1 MNRKYAHLGTQGFDS
16 EKMTTFVKNTLKR
29 LEVSYTDECC
39 NETFIGTASCCNE
52 VPEPEIQPVIFHN
65 DAAFVGSEL
74 DTDVFADWPYNSAF
88 TQSVLGAYGTT
99 PYIDILVNPLSTF
112 GIGGIAWRSINPS
125 YPYMNAAR
133 MGDNC
138 YAAIEA
144 NAFTTGSPTPYTST
158 IEFYLGTLVT
168 EALKTPLTIGNT
180 GNHFYGNR
188 TDVTVDAHYRL
199 FVGNKV
205 ATGSSNFSF
214 GSVDATFAADANN
227 KPFVFFNYPTKT
239 PMAQTDKILIMNNT
253 SQMYQV
259 TLSDLKAALA
269 LAP

>member
-1 MNRKYAHLGTQGFDS
+1 MNRKYAHLGSQGFDA
-16 EKMTTFVKNTLKR
+16 EKMKTFIKDTLKK
-29 LEVSYTDECC
+29 LEVSWEDACCDES
-39 NETFIGTASCCNE
+39 FQGTASCCNE

-65 DAAFVGSEL
+65 TGAFVGLEQ
-74 DTDVFADWPYNSAF
+74 DTTLFPTWPYNSAF
-88 TQSVLGAYGTT
+88 TRSILGVYGTT
-99 PYIDILVNPLSTF
+99 PYIDLLVDSSSTF
-112 GIGGIAWRSINPS
+112 GIGGIAWRSLNPN
-125 YPYMNAAR
+125 YPYMNSAR
-133 MGDNC
+133 MGGNA

-158 IEFYLGTLVT
+158 IEFYLGTLT
-168 EALKTPLTIGNT
+168 TNALKTPLTIGNT

-205 ATGSSNFSF
+205 ATGSSNFNF
-214 GSVDATFAADANN
+214 GTVDATFAADANN

-253 SQMYQV
+253 NQMYQV